1 MTVTVKIIKPQRGHA
16 KALPRLNLDIP
27 CRLYV
32 GHIMSYFNLSHS
44 TVYDHLRK
52 GILVAPDGHC
62 GTRPYWKASTVKAA
76 LEV

>member
-1 MTVTVKIIKPQRGHA
+1 MAVTVKNTKRQRGHA
-16 KALPRLNLDIP
+16 KALPRINLDIP

-44 TVYDHLRK
+44 TVYDHLNK
-52 GILVAPDGHC
+52 GLLPKPSGYC
-62 GTRPYWKASTVKAA
+62 GTRPYWTAGTVKSA